1 MNGKLH
7 PLNHLDINYEANC
20 TYKIGLRDK
29 IKLNHLIDV
38 VDITYI
44 FNKERYSKFLVMSL
58 KILE

>member
-7 PLNHLDINYEANC
+7 PLNHLDINYESNC